1 MKDIIRE
8 ILKEETDMLDKSILN
23 FLRRRGESKVQ
34 KFGDDFEVQT
44 VSFFIPYRNQEL
56 ENPNQDTENVDY
68 RLKGEWY
75 SVTSFMSKKDMTYK
89 IFNMLEE
96 SETISLGEYNPR
108 VLNTD
113 RQKVIKTIRYYID
126 NIFKK
131 Q

>member
-1 MKDIIRE
+1 MKDVIRE

-23 FLRRRGESKVQ
+23 FLRRRGESKIQ
-34 KFGDDFEVQT
+34 KFGDGFEVQT

-56 ENPNQDTENVDY
+56 ENPNQET
-68 RLKGEWY
+68 LKGEWY
-75 SVTSFMSKKDMTYK
+75 NVTSFMSKKEITYK

-108 VLNTD
+108 VLDTD

>member
-1 MKDIIRE
+1 MKDVIRK

-34 KFGDDFEVQT
+34 KFGDNFEIQT

-56 ENPNQDTENVDY
+56 ENPNQETG
-68 RLKGEWY
+68 KGEWY

-108 VLNTD
+108 VLDTD

>member
-1 MKDIIRE
+1 MKDVIRE

-56 ENPNQDTENVDY
+56 ENPNQETE
-68 RLKGEWY
+68 KGEWY
-75 SVTSFMSKKDMTYK
+75 NLTSFMSKKDMTYR

-96 SETISLGEYNPR
+96 SQTISLGEYNPR

-113 RQKVIKTIRYYID
+113 RQKVIKTIRFYID
-126 NIFKK
+126 TIFKK

>member
-1 MKDIIRE
+1 MKDVIRE

-23 FLRRRGESKVQ
+23 FLRRRGESKIQ

-44 VSFFIPYRNQEL
+44 VSFHVG
-56 ENPNQDTENVDY
+56 D
-68 RLKGEWY
+68 EWY

-108 VLNTD
+108 VLDTD